1 MTIQVPG
8 KRCPIIQNFDSE
20 LCLPESCP
28 WLARRKITCT
38 ENDDPDDRHSRADF
52 SQTRRAF
59 SDQVPPEAWVLAAA
73 SALDSMSFPFP
84 FRSRKTSKDFK

>member
-8 KRCPIIQNFDSE
+8 KRCPVVQNFDGELRLSE
-20 LCLPESCP
+20 
-28 WLARRKITCT
+28 AFTRFTGRKIASPQ
-38 ENDDPDDRHSRADF
+38 NDDPNDPHSHADF
-52 SQTRRAF
+52 AQTRGAF